1 MAKATFTFEKN
12 INKSLKQQAS
22 KAIINAVEGS
32 PEMRKEIRRVFQMAN
47 RRIQNIE
54 QANVFSPAVASLG
67 KGGVKG
73 YSKFSVKGFGS
84 TGESWTELKKEYG
97 KAVAF
102 LQQPTSTAAG
112 AREFEKQVQSQLNI
126 PNERWENVR
135 ETIVG
140 GYNATSSDLM
150 AALPYSTFMQEIYD
164 RAAATANDE
173 IERDAIAAAEQ
184 LQAEINAQAAGIAG
198 QIDAILN
205 GWEIGG

>member
-1 MAKATFTFEKN
+1 MAQATFKFEKN

-22 KAIINAVEGS
+22 KEIINSVEGS
-32 PEMRKEIRRVFQMAN
+32 AEMRKEIRRVFQMAN

-73 YSKFSVKGFGS
+73 YSKFSVKGFGN

-97 KAVAF
+97 KAIAF

-112 AREFEKQVQSQLNI
+112 AREFEKQVQGQLNI
-126 PNERWENVR
+126 PPDRWENVR
-135 ETIVG
+135 ETIMG
-140 GYNATSSDLM
+140 GYNATSGDLM

-173 IERDAIAAAEQ
+173 MERDAMAAAEQ

>member
-1 MAKATFTFEKN
+1 MAQAKFVFEKV

-22 KAIINAVEGS
+22 KEIINAVEGS

-54 QANVFSPAVASLG
+54 QAGLFSPAVAALG

-73 YSKFSVKGFGS
+73 YSKFSVKEFGN
-84 TGESWTELKKEYG
+84 TGASWNELKKEYG

-102 LQQPTSTAAG
+102 LQQPTSTAGG
-112 AREFEKQVQSQLNI
+112 AREFEKQVQQQLNI
-126 PNERWENVR
+126 PSDRWQEVR
-135 ETIVG
+135 NGILE
-140 GYNATSSDLM
+140 GYNETSGDLM

-164 RAAATANDE
+164 RAAATSNNEMEREA
-173 IERDAIAAAEQ
+173 IEAAET
-184 LQAEINAQAAGIAG
+184 LQAEINAQSAGIAG
-198 QIDAILN
+198 QIEAILQ

>member
-1 MAKATFTFEKN
+1 MAQATFKFEKN
-12 INKSLKQQAS
+12 INKALKQQAS
-22 KAIINAVEGS
+22 KEIINAVEGS
-32 PEMRKEIRRVFQMAN
+32 SEMRKEIRRVFQMAN

-54 QANVFSPAVASLG
+54 SANVFSPAVASLG
-67 KGGVKG
+67 KGGVSG
-73 YSKFSVKGFGS
+73 YSKFSVKGFGN

-97 KAVAF
+97 KAIAF

-112 AREFEKQVQSQLNI
+112 AREFEKQVQTQLNI
-126 PNERWENVR
+126 PSDRWENVR
-135 ETIVG
+135 DTIMG
-140 GYNATSSDLM
+140 GYNATSGDLM

-173 IERDAIAAAEQ
+173 MERDAIAAAEQ

-198 QIDAILN
+198 EIEAILN